1 VSFSNKNSKFV
12 DYSRRGS
19 TVADPEVVPRSSC
32 QFTAPY
38 TRGRVPS
45 VPVDENVLVHQGH
58 SEVEGGRRVP
68 RESVQITMTPG
79 KLFASGSLDPVQ
91 TRDHLARGPRVD
103 SLLNVIETD
112 MTHLQS
118 ANINQAASRA
128 QSSRNSPEPPQT
140 DQQGHYVGPS
150 SGVSFLLRVQKKF
163 HQKVSF
169 SPSSS
174 IFTFGDAPLPQ
185 FDPSFF
191 VLPPKDDAKKLVAR
205 YFEFA
210 IATHRFLHRPTVESW
225 MEEFYEGLGVM
236 KQKDGARE
244 KIAVLFMVFAQA
256 TEYMTDSI
264 KPAGV
269 DMSARY
275 FQIADH
281 QLSSETGQIRLTSV
295 QARLCQCF
303 YLLSRSRVNHC
314 WSLFGT
320 TAHLILAI
328 GIHRKRRVE
337 ASNGAD
343 LVDIEC
349 RKRVFWCAYG
359 LDNYL
364 SASLGRPR
372 TFHDDD
378 IDQGKDNAERFLR
391 ACTKEKPELPACVN
405 DSDLTP
411 QRINLNASKA
421 QSIMMASV
429 AHNTFVLK
437 SPASCSD

>member
-1 VSFSNKNSKFV
+1 M
-12 DYSRRGS
+12 
-19 TVADPEVVPRSSC
+19 PRSRC

-45 VPVDENVLVHQGH
+45 VSVDENVLAHHRH
-58 SEVEGGRRVP
+58 SGVEGERGVP
-68 RESVQITMTPG
+68 RESVQVIMSPG
-79 KLFASGSLDPVQ
+79 THFVSRSLDPILTQ
-91 TRDHLARGPRVD
+91 DRLASGPRLD
-103 SLLNVIETD
+103 LLLEVTETD
-112 MTHLQS
+112 MTHSQS
-118 ANINQAASRA
+118 ANINQVASRA
-128 QSSRNSPEPPQT
+128 HSSGNSPEPPQT

-169 SPSSS
+169 STSSS

-191 VLPPKDDAKKLVAR
+191 VLPPKEDAKKLVAR
-205 YFEFA
+205 YFDFA

-225 MEEFYEGLGVM
+225 MEEFYDGQGVM
-236 KQKDGARE
+236 KQRDGARE
-244 KIAVLFMVFAQA
+244 KTAVLFMVFAQA
-256 TEYMTDSI
+256 TEYMNDNV

-343 LVDIEC
+343 LVEIEC

-378 IDQGKDNAERFLR
+378 IDQGKDIAQGFLTI
-391 ACTKEKPELPACVN
+391 CTDGMPELPACVN

-411 QRINLNASKA
+411 HRINLNASKA

-429 AHNTFVLK
+429 AHNKFVLR
-437 SPASCSD
+437 SPASCPD

>member
-1 VSFSNKNSKFV
+1 M
-12 DYSRRGS
+12 
-19 TVADPEVVPRSSC
+19 
-32 QFTAPY
+32 
-38 TRGRVPS
+38 
-45 VPVDENVLVHQGH
+45 
-58 SEVEGGRRVP
+58 
-68 RESVQITMTPG
+68 IPG
-79 KLFASGSLDPVQ
+79 TLFASGSLDPVQ
-91 TRDHLARGPRVD
+91 TRDRLASGPRVD

-244 KIAVLFMVFAQA
+244 KIAVLFMVFAKA
-256 TEYMTDSI
+256 TEYMADSI

-343 LVDIEC
+343 LVEIEC

-378 IDQGKDNAERFLR
+378 IDQGKDNA
-391 ACTKEKPELPACVN
+391 
-405 DSDLTP
+405 
-411 QRINLNASKA
+411 
-421 QSIMMASV
+421 
-429 AHNTFVLK
+429 
-437 SPASCSD
+437 

>member
-1 VSFSNKNSKFV
+1 M
-12 DYSRRGS
+12 
-19 TVADPEVVPRSSC
+19 TVQWLIPRLYPRSSC

-45 VPVDENVLVHQGH
+45 VPVDENVLIHQGH

-68 RESVQITMTPG
+68 RESVQVSMTPG
-79 KLFASGSLDPVQ
+79 TLFASGSLDPVQ
-91 TRDHLARGPRVD
+91 TRDRLGSAPRVD

-163 HQKVSF
+163 HQRVSF

-191 VLPPKDDAKKLVAR
+191 ILPPKDDAKKLVAR

-343 LVDIEC
+343 LVEIEC

-378 IDQGKDNAERFLR
+378 IDQGKDNA
-391 ACTKEKPELPACVN
+391 
-405 DSDLTP
+405 
-411 QRINLNASKA
+411 
-421 QSIMMASV
+421 
-429 AHNTFVLK
+429 
-437 SPASCSD
+437 